1 MTQTDQGGRHRS
13 SPVRRNAQGPV
24 YLRGDDQRMSGGP
37 ATIQSRGWVGWAE
50 RRVLDRPAKMLTRA
64 TPNPSAWSADRA
76 VFGKVVWGIMLKHH
90 EDQ

>member
-1 MTQTDQGGRHRS
+1 MISECREAPQ
-13 SPVRRNAQGPV
+13 P
-24 YLRGDDQRMSGGP
+24 
-37 ATIQSRGWVGWAE
+37 SRAGWVGWAE

>member
-37 ATIQSRGWVGWAE
+37 ATIQSRVGRLGRTSCSGPARENADESYPQPFRLVRRPRCLRQGSLGDHAE
-50 RRVLDRPAKMLTRA
+50 T
-64 TPNPSAWSADRA
+64 S
-76 VFGKVVWGIMLKHH
+76 
-90 EDQ
+90 